1 MHVAD
6 TDNHRIQLFTSS
18 GTYLTQWGAQ
28 GSGNGQFMY
37 PRGVAVD
44 GSGHAYVADRDN
56 YRIQVFGSLPV
67 PAKSTT
73 WGRIKALYRSRLE

>member
-1 MHVAD
+1 MRVAD

-37 PRGVAVD
+37 PRGVVVD
-44 GSGHAYVADRDN
+44 GSGHVHVADLPDLPGRQSQFDSS
-56 YRIQVFGSLPV
+56 GSKRRNSP
-67 PAKSTT
+67 S
-73 WGRIKALYRSRLE
+73 